1 MMAFT
6 SSSKSIVLGLPFPA
20 AMGSGSFYLLLEVV
34 SKPQIRFNGKA
45 QADAKAQHT
54 CEYVSILRRFATPP
68 LGIRCI
74 FEIGS
79 NNK

>member
-1 MMAFT
+1 MP
-6 SSSKSIVLGLPFPA
+6 K
-20 AMGSGSFYLLLEVV
+20 
-34 SKPQIRFNGKA
+34 GKA

-54 CEYVSILRRFATPP
+54 FEYVSILRRFATLP

-79 NNK
+79 K

>member
-1 MMAFT
+1 MP
-6 SSSKSIVLGLPFPA
+6 K
-20 AMGSGSFYLLLEVV
+20 
-34 SKPQIRFNGKA
+34 GKA

-54 CEYVSILRRFATPP
+54 GKYVSILRRLATPP

-79 NNK
+79 NLIRNFLPKSQISNHNRFIEITRNKF